1 MQKEKELIPQLY
13 RAEFRKLVSVL
24 SRSFGLEHIELAE
37 DIVSEAF
44 LTAAETWGIKGVPSN
59 PVAWLYTVAKNSA
72 KDYLKRSNLFEG
84 KITTHLQQ
92 DHNPAYETEI
102 DLSTKNI
109 RDSQLQMMFAICHPA
124 IPPEAQIGL
133 SLRILCGFSIDEIAD
148 AFLTNKENINKRLF
162 RARQKLK
169 EARVAIEV
177 PPVSEIDKRIET
189 VLTTVYLLFNE
200 GYYSQSHNT
209 ILRKDLCLEAMRLNY
224 LLLENQL
231 TDKPAVNAL
240 MALMCFHSSRF
251 DSRMDEHGEVVLYD
265 DQDSS
270 LWNQELI
277 AKGNYYLNNA
287 AKGDTVSTYH
297 FEAGIAYWHTT
308 RSPEKWAH
316 ILQLYNRL
324 LQLRYSPIAALN
336 RTYALY
342 KVYGKVT
349 AITEAEK
356 LNLTKNHLYH
366 CLLGNLYT
374 DEDNQKALEHFR
386 TAISLTKS
394 SVDKKAIRKQMEK
407 ISLS

>member
-1 MQKEKELIPQLY
+1 MQNEKELIPQLY

-44 LTAAETWGIKGVPSN
+44 LTAAETWGIKGIPNN
-59 PVAWLYTVAKNSA
+59 PVAWLYTVAKNAA
-72 KDYLKRSNLFEG
+72 KDQLKRHNLFEG
-84 KITTHLQQ
+84 KITTQLQH

-169 EARVAIEV
+169 EAHIAIEV

-189 VLTTVYLLFNE
+189 VLTTIYLLFNE
-200 GYYSQSHNT
+200 GYYSQSHNA

-224 LLLENQL
+224 LLLENPA
-231 TDKPAVNAL
+231 TNVPAVNAL

-251 DSRMDEHGEVVLYD
+251 DSRLDEHGEVVLYD

-270 LWNQELI
+270 LWNHELI

-287 AKGDTVSTYH
+287 AQGNTASTYH

-308 RSPEKWAH
+308 RSPEKWEH
-316 ILQLYNRL
+316 ILQLYNKL

-342 KVYGKVT
+342 KVYGKNA
-349 AITEAEK
+349 AIIEAEK
-356 LNLTKNHLYH
+356 LNLTNNHLYH

-374 DEDNQKALEHFR
+374 DEDNQKAIEHFQA
-386 TAISLTKS
+386 AISLTKS
-394 SVDKKAIRKQMEK
+394 SADKKAIRKQMAK
-407 ISLS
+407 LL

>member
-13 RAEFRKLVSVL
+13 RTEFRKLVSVL

-44 LTAAETWGIKGVPSN
+44 LTAAETWGIKGIPNN
-59 PVAWLYTVAKNSA
+59 PVAWLYTVAKNLA
-72 KDYLKRSNLFEG
+72 KDQLKRHNLFEG
-84 KITTHLQQ
+84 KITTQLQQ
-92 DHNPAYETEI
+92 DHNHACETEI
-102 DLSTKNI
+102 DLSTQNI
-109 RDSQLQMMFAICHPA
+109 RDSQLQMMFAICHPV

-169 EARVAIEV
+169 EARITIEV
-177 PPVSEIDKRIET
+177 PPVTEIDKRIET

-224 LLLENQL
+224 LLLENPA

-251 DSRMDEHGEVVLYD
+251 DSRLDEHGEVVLYD
-265 DQDSS
+265 DQDST

-277 AKGNYYLNNA
+277 TKGNYYLNKA
-287 AKGDTVSTYH
+287 AQGHEVSTYH
-297 FEAGIAYWHTT
+297 FEAAIAYWHTT
-308 RSPEKWAH
+308 KAAEKWEH
-316 ILQLYNRL
+316 ILQTYNKL

-342 KVYGKVT
+342 KVYGKAT

-356 LNLTKNHLYH
+356 LNLSNNHLYH
-366 CLLGNLYT
+366 CLLGELYA
-374 DEDNQKALEHFR
+374 DIDKLKALEHLH
-386 TAISLTKS
+386 TALSLAKS
-394 SVDKKAIRKQMEK
+394 KADKKSIRKQIAK
-407 ISLS
+407 IGP